1 MTDTQTAAQTRPAQ
15 RWGSAETPTV
25 KPRVGQRR
33 GRGLGKEQVS
43 VACAVAGSATMLTG
57 HRSIRGLEP
66 QAANPVHV
74 GKKKE
79 PAQVEV

>member
-1 MTDTQTAAQTRPAQ
+1 MAVRF
-15 RWGSAETPTV
+15 R
-25 KPRVGQRR
+25 
-33 GRGLGKEQVS
+33 RGLGKEQVS

-74 GKKKE
+74 KKKKE
-79 PAQVEV
+79 PANSSTTSTSTSTSITMTTTTAT

>member
-1 MTDTQTAAQTRPAQ
+1 MAVRF
-15 RWGSAETPTV
+15 R
-25 KPRVGQRR
+25 
-33 GRGLGKEQVS
+33 RGLGKEQVS

-74 GKKKE
+74 EKKKKE
-79 PAQVEV
+79 LANSSTTSTSTSTSITMTTTTAT

>member
-1 MTDTQTAAQTRPAQ
+1 MTCVACGVA
-15 RWGSAETPTV
+15 GSATIFHMAV
-25 KPRVGQRR
+25 RFR
-33 GRGLGKEQVS
+33 RGLGKEQVS

-74 GKKKE
+74 GKKKSRPTVVRLA
-79 PAQVEV
+79 PALARALP

>member
-1 MTDTQTAAQTRPAQ
+1 MAVRF
-15 RWGSAETPTV
+15 R
-25 KPRVGQRR
+25 
-33 GRGLGKEQVS
+33 RGLGKEQVS

-74 GKKKE
+74 EKKKSWPTVVRLA
-79 PAQVEV
+79 PALARALP

>member
-1 MTDTQTAAQTRPAQ
+1 MAVRF
-15 RWGSAETPTV
+15 R
-25 KPRVGQRR
+25 
-33 GRGLGKEQVS
+33 RGLGKEQVS

-74 GKKKE
+74 EKKE
-79 PAQVEV
+79 LANSSTTSTSTSTSITMTTTTAT

>member
-1 MTDTQTAAQTRPAQ
+1 MAVRF
-15 RWGSAETPTV
+15 R
-25 KPRVGQRR
+25 
-33 GRGLGKEQVS
+33 RGLGKEQVS

-74 GKKKE
+74 GKKE
-79 PAQVEV
+79 PANSSTTSTSTSTIITMTTTTAT

>member
-1 MTDTQTAAQTRPAQ
+1 MAVRF
-15 RWGSAETPTV
+15 R
-25 KPRVGQRR
+25 
-33 GRGLGKEQVS
+33 RGLGKEQVS

-74 GKKKE
+74 EKKKKSWPTVVRLA
-79 PAQVEV
+79 PALARALP